1 MKQEALTSIQS
12 VSQSSSRNRTT
23 VCVHFRMERSIIA
36 TCLRHRSSGRYHK
49 TLLNNDLHP
58 LIADYLIDTVIL
70 LDCIDEILPSARY
83 IGSPEDN
90 EDVRCMYVAVT
101 RAKNTLYMIVPKIVL
116 KYGKA

>member
-1 MKQEALTSIQS
+1 MCVPVIAPGGSIKLGESALCPPVASI
-12 VSQSSSRNRTT
+12 
-23 VCVHFRMERSIIA
+23 
-36 TCLRHRSSGRYHK
+36 YDK

>member
-1 MKQEALTSIQS
+1 M
-12 VSQSSSRNRTT
+12 
-23 VCVHFRMERSIIA
+23 
-36 TCLRHRSSGRYHK
+36 
-49 TLLNNDLHP
+49 
-58 LIADYLIDTVIL
+58 L

>member
-1 MKQEALTSIQS
+1 MAVCAGNGIPDSKGWEAPSDA
-12 VSQSSSRNRTT
+12 SR
-23 VCVHFRMERSIIA
+23 
-36 TCLRHRSSGRYHK
+36 SGRYHK
-49 TLLNNDLHP
+49 TLLNNDLPP

>member
-1 MKQEALTSIQS
+1 MGSPVRHQS
-12 VSQSSSRNRTT
+12 FGEVSQDA
-23 VCVHFRMERSIIA
+23 F
-36 TCLRHRSSGRYHK
+36 
-49 TLLNNDLHP
+49 NDLHP

-116 KYGKA
+116 KYGKAIPGYLSRYIEDKEDLYDFCNVKENILEF